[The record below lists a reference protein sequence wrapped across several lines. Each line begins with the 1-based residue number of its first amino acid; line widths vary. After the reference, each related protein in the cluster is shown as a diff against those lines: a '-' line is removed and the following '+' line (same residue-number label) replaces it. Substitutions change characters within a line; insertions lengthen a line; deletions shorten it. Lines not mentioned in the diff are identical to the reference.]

1 MHGITP
7 LIAQLPVLDVDWETL
22 FTVNLPTLL
31 LVIIGVPL
39 ALAGYIVG
47 AEMLVKRLPKRS
59 QPSVRPWI
67 WVGPAIL
74 FVGVILVYPM
84 IGTLVRSLFDR
95 RGDTFVGLGNFGRL
109 LTDGGILIVL
119 RNNLLW
125 LLLYPGLVLL
135 FGLLMAVLSD
145 RVRYEKPV
153 KSLIFMPMAISFVAM
168 AVIWQ
173 FVYYY
178 RDPSDPQTG
187 TLNAILVNI
196 FHGQPQTWI
205 QDTRFNNFALIL
217 IGVWG
222 ATGFAMV
229 ILSAALKGIPAELLE
244 AARVDGAN
252 EITIFRRV
260 ILPLMMPTIVVVGTT
275 MVIFALKAF
284 DVVYVMTAGNYNT
297 DILARRMYD
306 ELYSA
311 GNNANASTLAV
322 ILLLAVVPVLIFN
335 LRQFRAVE
343 ERRLASP
350 P

>member
-1 MHGITP
+1 MDGSLG
-7 LIAQLPVLDVDWETL
+7 LIARLPALQVDWETL
-22 FTVNLPTLL
+22 VSVNLPTLL
-31 LVIIGVPL
+31 FVIVGVPL
-39 ALAGYIVG
+39 VLVGYIVG
-47 AEMLVKRLPKRS
+47 SDVLVRRLPKRS
-59 QPSVRPWI
+59 QPSIRPWV

-84 IGTLVRSLFDR
+84 VGTIVRSFFDR
-95 RGDTFVGLGNFGRL
+95 HGDKFVGLDNFQRV
-109 LTDGGILIVL
+109 LTDGGVLIAL
-119 RNNLLW
+119 RNNVYW
-125 LLLYPGLVLL
+125 LVLYTGLVLI
-135 FGLLMAVLSD
+135 FGLLLAVLAD
-145 RVRYEKPV
+145 RVRYEKTV
-153 KSLIFMPMAISFVAM
+153 KTLIFMPMAISFVAM

-178 RDPSDPQTG
+178 RPPDVPQTG
-187 TLNAILVNI
+187 TLNAILVNL
-196 FHGQPQTWI
+196 FHGQPITWI

-252 EITIFRRV
+252 ELTIFRRV

-297 DILARRMYD
+297 DILARRMYS

-311 GNNANASTLAV
+311 GNYANASSLAV
-322 ILLLAVVPVLIFN
+322 VLLLAVVPVLIFN

-343 ERRLASP
+343 ERR
-350 P
+350 